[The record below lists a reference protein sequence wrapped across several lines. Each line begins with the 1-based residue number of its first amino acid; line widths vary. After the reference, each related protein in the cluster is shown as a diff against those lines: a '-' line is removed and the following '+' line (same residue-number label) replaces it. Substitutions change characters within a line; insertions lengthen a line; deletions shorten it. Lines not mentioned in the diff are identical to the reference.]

1 MFNILYVWCPL
12 IFVSGLAVAALV
24 LATFNQTN
32 QAYQRFIFLLIIGF
46 AVSVGLVM
54 IAFISSS
61 AGFYA
66 FASILCNAV
75 SGALKLCLF
84 EFMTEIIFPVSPVF
98 GLGILNTISG
108 LLSLIISMFS
118 MDIVITNPTSN
129 DFVYLVLV
137 ICLMISVATAFIFF

>member
-1 MFNILYVWCPL
+1 M
-12 IFVSGLAVAALV
+12 
-24 LATFNQTN
+24 
-32 QAYQRFIFLLIIGF
+32 IIGF

-54 IAFISSS
+54 LAFITSS

-108 LLSLIISMFS
+108 LLSLVISMFS
-118 MDIVITNPTSN
+118 RDIVITNPLSN
-129 DFVYLVLV
+129 DFVYLVLM
-137 ICLMISVATAFIFF
+137 ICLAIAAGSAFLFFQYPYKLNRTDYDTCRRQTMITTYSKKNGTKNNH